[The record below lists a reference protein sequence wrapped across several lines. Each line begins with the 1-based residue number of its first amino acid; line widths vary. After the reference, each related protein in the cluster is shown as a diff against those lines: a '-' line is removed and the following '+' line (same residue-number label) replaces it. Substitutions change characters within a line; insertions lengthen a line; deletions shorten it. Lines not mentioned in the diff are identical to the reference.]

1 MAPTTTFF
9 STRDVD
15 TSSDSAVPTPAPS
28 VPIWVAYVVA
38 FLVLCAI
45 LVLCYFLRKNSL
57 VWVERVRQLNA
68 EPKEKI
74 SAQSLKRLKVISGR
88 ATSTTSPPPPGYTGQ
103 IKESVAQRAVDA
115 SDHSIAPAPPA
126 YVKSAEG
133 VRLPD
138 SRYALGHITR
148 FNTLK
153 NQRDAAQVFAKPHRT
168 VDAAPLPPTLCP
180 AEAHSYDTALEAPS
194 EYEYDRI

>member
-45 LVLCYFLRKNSL
+45 LVLCYFLRKFSC
-57 VWVERVRQLNA
+57 VVERCVACHSERR
-68 EPKEKI
+68 
-74 SAQSLKRLKVISGR
+74 AQGENLSSVTKRLKVISGR
-88 ATSTTSPPPPGYTGQ
+88 ATSTTSPPPPGTL
-103 IKESVAQRAVDA
+103 A
-115 SDHSIAPAPPA
+115 
-126 YVKSAEG
+126 SAEG

-180 AEAHSYDTALEAPS
+180 AEGIQLERKLNVTNARADS
-194 EYEYDRI
+194 SARLRI